1 MRFSVYLRLHV
12 KNAVHMRDRFRGFLP
27 IVVDVETSGLDPRE
41 NALLEMAVITIDLSS
56 DHEFSIGES
65 FSEHISPFEGAIL
78 DPKSLEFNKIDPFHP
93 LRFAKTEA
101 DALKALFVPIKKALK
116 HYSCQRAVLVG
127 HNAWFDLQFVNQAC
141 ARQHLKSPFHPF
153 TSFDTATLAGIHYG
167 QTVLAKALKA
177 ANIPF
182 DIKEAHSALYDAQ
195 KTAAL
200 FCEILNRG
208 CLAGQNDLPVA
219 QS

>member
-1 MRFSVYLRLHV
+1 
-12 KNAVHMRDRFRGFLP
+12 MRDRFRGFLP
-27 IVVDVETSGLDPRE
+27 IVVDVETSGLDPSQH
-41 NALLEMAVITIDLSS
+41 ALLEMAIVVIDFSS
-56 DHEFSIGES
+56 EHGFSIGEA
-65 FSEHISPFEGAIL
+65 FSEHILPFEGAIL

-93 LRFAKTEA
+93 LRYAKNEA

-116 HYSCQRAVLVG
+116 HYNCQRAVLVG

-141 ARQHLKSPFHPF
+141 IRQHLKSPFHPF
-153 TSFDTATLAGIHYG
+153 TSFDTATLAGVHFG

-182 DIKEAHSALYDAQ
+182 DIKEAHSALYDAK

-200 FCEILNRG
+200 FCSILNQG
-208 CLAGQNDLPVA
+208 HLVGPKDPPKE
-219 QS
+219 

>member
-1 MRFSVYLRLHV
+1 
-12 KNAVHMRDRFRGFLP
+12 MRDRFRGFLP
-27 IVVDVETSGLDPRE
+27 IVVDVETSGLDPSQH
-41 NALLEMAVITIDLSS
+41 ALLEMAIVVIDFSS
-56 DHEFSIGES
+56 EHGFSIGET

-93 LRFAKTEA
+93 LRYAKTEA
-101 DALKALFVPIKKALK
+101 DALKALFIPIKKALK
-116 HYSCQRAVLVG
+116 HYNCQRAVLVG

-141 ARQHLKSPFHPF
+141 IRQRLKSPFHPF
-153 TSFDTATLAGIHYG
+153 TSFDTATLAGVHFG

-182 DIKEAHSALYDAQ
+182 DIKEAHSALYDAE

-200 FCEILNRG
+200 FCEILNQG
-208 CLAGQNDLPVA
+208 HLAGPKDPPIEQY
-219 QS
+219 

>member
-1 MRFSVYLRLHV
+1 
-12 KNAVHMRDRFRGFLP
+12 MRDRFRGFLP

-41 NALLEMAVITIDLSS
+41 HALLEMAVVIIDLSG
-56 DHEFSIGES
+56 DAGFTIGES

-93 LRFAKTEA
+93 LRFAKTET
-101 DALKALFVPIKKALK
+101 DALQALFAPIKKAVK
-116 HYSCQRAVLVG
+116 HYNCQRAVLVG
-127 HNAWFDLQFVNQAC
+127 HNAWFDLQFVNHAC
-141 ARQHLKSPFHPF
+141 ARQQIKSPFHPF
-153 TSFDTATLAGIHYG
+153 TSFDTATLGGIHYG

-177 ANIPF
+177 ASIPF

-200 FCEILNRG
+200 FCEILNQG
-208 CLAGQNDLPVA
+208 QLAGHPPPEQV
-219 QS
+219 S